1 MPARASSPRDVL
13 AYWFSPRT
21 ARHWFRSGHELD
33 RPVRARFRGLHRVAA
48 SGRLADWLETPAGA
62 LALSIVLDQ
71 FPRNI
76 YRDTPDAFATDAL
89 AREVADAAIA
99 RGHDRA
105 APVPR
110 RLFFYLPFE
119 HSEDLADQE
128 RAIAL
133 FRARCN
139 LFDYIDYAERHRD
152 VIARFGRFPHRNP
165 LLGREHTPEEKAWL
179 ESRDTPF

>member
-1 MPARASSPRDVL
+1 VAARSTAPRDIL

-21 ARHWFRSGHELD
+21 ARRWFQGGEQLD
-33 RPVRARFRGLHRVAA
+33 RPVRARFRGVHRAAA
-48 SGRLADWLETPAGA
+48 SGRLTDWLETPTGA
-62 LALSIVLDQ
+62 LALCIVLDQ

-76 YRDTPDAFATDAL
+76 YRDTPAAFATDAL

-99 RGHDRA
+99 RGHDLA
-105 APVPR
+105 APVPH

-133 FRARCN
+133 FRGRCN
-139 LFDYIDYAERHRD
+139 LFDYVHFAERHRD

-165 LLGREHTPEEKAWL
+165 ILGRLHTPEERAWL